1 MSTETKDDQST
12 FSSYEIFVIL
22 MLALTQ
28 FTVVLDFIV
37 ISPLGD
43 MLMKS
48 MNLSTAQFGLSVSAY
63 AFSAGLSGLVT
74 AGFADRFDRK
84 KLLLFFYIGFL
95 VGTLFCGL
103 SNNYLMLLAARIFT
117 GLFGGVIG
125 SISMAIVSD
134 LFPLEKRGRVFGFL
148 QMGFGASQVFGI
160 PLSLYMANA
169 WGWQSPFLMIVGL
182 SIMVWLFILFKLKP
196 VAEHLEDHNEQ
207 HAVVH
212 LWETLRLRKYRIGFL
227 ATAFLSLGNF
237 MMLPWGSAYV
247 INNLMITAQ
256 ELPFIYMASGI
267 CSLTIMPIVGKLSD
281 RFDKFFLFT
290 IASIILIVVISIYA
304 NLGPVSFWL
313 VLIMNL
319 GLQVGFLSR
328 TVPSTALTSAL
339 PKKND
344 RGAFMG
350 INASLQQISGG
361 IAAAIS
367 GMIVIQKD
375 KFSPLEH
382 YDTMVYVVVLLSI
395 ISVLLLWRVSKL
407 VKNENAI

>member
-1 MSTETKDDQST
+1 
-12 FSSYEIFVIL
+12 
-22 MLALTQ
+22 
-28 FTVVLDFIV
+28 
-37 ISPLGD
+37 
-43 MLMKS
+43 
-48 MNLSTAQFGLSVSAY
+48 
-63 AFSAGLSGLVT
+63 
-74 AGFADRFDRK
+74 
-84 KLLLFFYIGFL
+84 
-95 VGTLFCGL
+95 
-103 SNNYLMLLAARIFT
+103 
-117 GLFGGVIG
+117 
-125 SISMAIVSD
+125 
-134 LFPLEKRGRVFGFL
+134 
-148 QMGFGASQVFGI
+148 
-160 PLSLYMANA
+160 
-169 WGWQSPFLMIVGL
+169 
-182 SIMVWLFILFKLKP
+182 
-196 VAEHLEDHNEQ
+196 
-207 HAVVH
+207 
-212 LWETLRLRKYRIGFL
+212 
-227 ATAFLSLGNF
+227 
-237 MMLPWGSAYV
+237 
-247 INNLMITAQ
+247 
-256 ELPFIYMASGI
+256 
-267 CSLTIMPIVGKLSD
+267 LSD